1 MMTRSLLALRIAC
14 LAVLLGFAN
23 VQSVPAA
30 LTLEKQD
37 RICII
42 GSGLADRMQHDGWLE
57 TILHSAYPKH
67 YLTIRNL
74 GYTGDT
80 VWSRPRNRGFP
91 SQDQYL
97 KDIKADVI
105 FIMFGYN
112 ESFGGEG
119 GLGKYRDELGKLVD
133 NYRSMKPNGK
143 GAPRIVLFSPIAH
156 EDLGNPN
163 LPDGKANNARLAIY
177 SAATKE
183 VAEAKKAEYV
193 DLFSSSADLFRA
205 SNVPLTIN
213 GIHLNPEGN
222 RRLAEVIAKN
232 LLEKEIP
239 ASPSLEKVRKAVL
252 DKNWHWHNRY
262 RATDGNDVWGGRS
275 GLKFVDGQS
284 NKDVLWHEL
293 SMIDVMVANRDMAV
307 WAAAGNHKHE
317 IDDSNVPAPIAVK
330 SNVGGKSRSSN
341 AGKEGNL
348 SGYNTG
354 KEGLAKLTVP
364 KDMEVN
370 LFADEKMFPELI
382 NPVQMA
388 VDTKGR
394 LWAAAWPTYPKWEPL
409 KKMDDRLLIFPDEN
423 RDGVADKC
431 ITFAKVH
438 NPTGFEFWN
447 GGVLVASQPDVLFLK
462 DTDGDDVA
470 DVRIRLLQGIGS
482 ADTHHAANAFA
493 MGPDGAFYWQSGVFF
508 HNAHEHPWGPPLH
521 SGASAMFR
529 FDPRQYTVT
538 VHAGNS
544 PNPHGVCFDYWGR
557 HYANDGTGGRS
568 YQVRPE
574 GKGFKMH
581 GLVKKEVRPV
591 AGSGVVSSGNFPDEW
606 QGDYI
611 LANTIGFLGVKQ
623 YDLEPKNEEDHMWG
637 EPRQDLIKSSDKNFR
652 PSDVEFGSDG
662 ALYVSDWHNVII
674 GHMQHNIRDPSRDH
688 THGRIYRVIH
698 KGKPLQEDVKVD
710 GASLDQLMKN
720 LEHPVDG
727 VRYRTR
733 IELSERKTKDVIAAC
748 KKWASKWDSAKA
760 EHAHHLLE
768 ALWVHQQHNVRDG
781 ELLGKV
787 LNSPVSHAR
796 VAAKTVQHL
805 WYTADPTKGSAA
817 VAEVKVT
824 KNDPPGVFKDTDE
837 ATDVRVGTL
846 LEQLKFDIKEFEV
859 KAGKKIRIHFKNSDY
874 VPHNLVVVKPGA
886 ANGVGE
892 AAIKLG
898 EAGFKAQWIPEHDGV
913 IAHSKLIDF
922 GKTEVIEFTAPE
934 QGGNY
939 EFVCTFPGHH
949 ILMRGVMKVK

>member
-1 MMTRSLLALRIAC
+1 MMTRSLLALRIAV
-14 LAVLLGFAN
+14 LAVLFGFVN
-23 VQSVPAA
+23 VQSLPAA

-57 TILHSAYPKH
+57 TVLHTAYPKH

-143 GAPRIVLFSPIAH
+143 SAPRIVLFSPIAH

-183 VAEAKKAEYV
+183 VAEAKKVEFV

-213 GIHLNPEGN
+213 GIHLNTEGN
-222 RRLAEVIAKN
+222 RRLAEVISKN
-232 LLEKEIP
+232 LLGKEIP

-317 IDDSNVPAPIAVK
+317 IDDSNVPAPIPVK

-348 SGYNTG
+348 AGYNTG

-447 GGVLVASQPDVLFLK
+447 GGVLVASQPDILFLK

-470 DVRIRLLQGIGS
+470 DVRIRFLQGIGS

-508 HNAHEHPWGPPLH
+508 HNAHEHPWGAPLH

-591 AGSGVVSSGNFPDEW
+591 AGSGVVSSANFPDEW

-698 KGKPLQEDVKVD
+698 KGKPLQENVKVD

-817 VAEVKVT
+817 VEEVKVT

-874 VPHNLVVVKPGA
+874 VPHNLVIVKPGA